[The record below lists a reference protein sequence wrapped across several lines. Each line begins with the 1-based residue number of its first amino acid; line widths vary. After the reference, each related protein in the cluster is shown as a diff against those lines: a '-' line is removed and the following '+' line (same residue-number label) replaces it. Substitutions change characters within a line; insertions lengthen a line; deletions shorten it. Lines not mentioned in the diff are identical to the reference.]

1 MDTIVSTEATYRWIM
16 SLKLRRESIGVVK
29 QSGRPRLVIDKS
41 IAVVKNAI
49 KRDGKLTVNQTAKR
63 VHMSLG

>member
-1 MDTIVSTEATYRWIM
+1 MSTEATYRWIM